1 MYLEWTKIFSY
12 GQKNPSSLPASKKLK
27 FFNENAFIEGRGSFK
42 DKWII

>member
-27 FFNENAFIEGRGSFK
+27 FFNEDEFIEGIGSFK
-42 DKWII
+42 GEWII